1 MTIDH
6 MPSTVQ
12 HKKAGWFLN
21 RLARFLF
28 WITGWRLEG
37 RIPDL
42 PGFVVIAAPHTS
54 YWDAVIM
61 LTAGCGF
68 NVKFSWMVKDAAFF
82 FPLGIIVRWFG
93 GIPIDRKRRANI
105 VAQAIEE
112 FQKGEPLFLA
122 VSPEGTRGQADHWK
136 TGFYH
141 IARGAGVPIV
151 FGYIDFKRK
160 VAGLGPTFEPTGDID
175 ADFCEFAKFY
185 EKVTPKYPELR
196 GRVVLRSEPEEI
208 KRRAV
213 G

>member
-1 MTIDH
+1 M
-6 MPSTVQ
+6 VQ
-12 HKKAGWFLN
+12 HKEAGWFLN

-37 RIPDL
+37 GIPDI
-42 PGFVVIAAPHTS
+42 PRFVVIAAPHTS

-61 LTAGCGF
+61 LTAGCAF
-68 NVKFSWMVKDAAFF
+68 NVKFSWMVKDSAFF

-93 GIPIDRKRRANI
+93 GIPIDRERRGNV

-112 FQKGEPLFLA
+112 FRKDEPLFLA
-122 VSPEGTRGQADHWK
+122 VSPEGTRGRADHWK

-141 IARGAGVPIV
+141 IACGAGVPIV
-151 FGYIDFKRK
+151 FGYIDFRRK
-160 VAGLGPTFEPTGDID
+160 VAGLGPTFYPTGDIE
-175 ADFCEFAKFY
+175 ADFFEFAKFY
-185 EKVTPKYPELR
+185 ASVTPKYPELR
-196 GRVVLRSEPEEI
+196 GRVALRAAPEEV